1 MMSNQILVLR
11 DLNQSYI
18 DTIQDLAP
26 NYEVVTE
33 LSQIKHSKLEIVLG
47 WDEKLEHIIREDD
60 LNIKW
65 VQMFSAGIDFL
76 PLDLFSDEE
85 ITLTSAKGIHAKGIT
100 ESVFGML
107 LSYYRGIIHS
117 TKRQLENNWDTDIN
131 LNEVNGKSMVI
142 VGTGNIGKQ
151 TAKVAKA
158 FGMHTIGVNRSGS
171 PVEDIDELYTQ
182 KRLHEAVS
190 KGDIIVN
197 ILPLTDETDQIFNKE
212 LFDQFKENAVFI
224 NVGRGNTVVTDDLIQ
239 ALNTEKVAFTALDVF
254 HEEPLPE
261 DHELWS
267 REDVL
272 ITPHFAG
279 YLDDYN
285 GSLFKIF
292 KENLKEYLEGE
303 GPTINVIDYEQ
314 GY

>member
-11 DLNQSYI
+11 DLDRSYI
-18 DTIQDLAP
+18 DTIQDIAP
-26 NYEVVTE
+26 NYEVITE
-33 LSQIKHSKLEIVLG
+33 LSKIDNSKLEIVLG
-47 WDEKLEHIIREDD
+47 WEDELENIIRKDN
-60 LNIKW
+60 LNITW
-65 VQMFSAGIDFL
+65 LQMFSAGIDFL

-85 ITLTSAKGIHAKGIT
+85 IILTSAKGIHAKGIT
-100 ESVFGML
+100 ESIFGML
-107 LSYYRGIIHS
+107 LSYYRGVIHS
-117 TKRQLENNWDTDIN
+117 TKRQLENNWDTGIH
-131 LNEVNGKSMVI
+131 LNEVNRKSMVI

-158 FGMHTIGVNRSGS
+158 FGMYTIGVNRSGN

-182 KRLHEAVS
+182 KRLNDAVS
-190 KGDIIVN
+190 KGDIVVN
-197 ILPLTDETDQIFNKE
+197 ILPLTDETNEIFNKE
-212 LFDQFKENAVFI
+212 LFGQFKENSVFI
-224 NVGRGNTVVTDDLIQ
+224 NVGRGKTVATDDLIQ
-239 ALNTEKVAFTALDVF
+239 ALNTEKVEFAALDVF

-261 DHELWS
+261 DHELWN

-285 GSLFKIF
+285 GSLFEIF
-292 KENLKEYLEGE
+292 KENLRAYLKGE